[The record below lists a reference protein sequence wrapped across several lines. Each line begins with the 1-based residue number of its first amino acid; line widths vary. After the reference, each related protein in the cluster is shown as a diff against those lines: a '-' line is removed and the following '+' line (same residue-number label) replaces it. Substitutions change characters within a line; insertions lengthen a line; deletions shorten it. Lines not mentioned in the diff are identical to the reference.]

1 MSYVT
6 VICMLSELYDLA
18 APTRYLKAIDLH
30 DVRIALPLLRRLLRG
45 VDRRRRRHRFV
56 DGEVD
61 DLRVHVKQVQLV
73 EAELQR
79 RVPWAELSIH
89 ATQPKAEGAVVER
102 ELGVAVQMIEGEL
115 GFNAVVANLDRLVHM
130 LDVLEGS
137 EGYLEGSMFCK
148 VRF

>member
-1 MSYVT
+1 
-6 VICMLSELYDLA
+6 MLSQLYDLA
-18 APTRYLKAIDLH
+18 APARDFKAIDLH

-56 DGEVD
+56 EGEVA

-79 RVPWAELSIH
+79 RVPWAELSFH
-89 ATQPKAEGAVVER
+89 AEQRKADGAVVER
-102 ELGVAVQMIEGEL
+102 ELGVAVQIIEGEL

-130 LDVLEGS
+130 LDVLEGMD
-137 EGYLEGSMFCK
+137 GMLEGSMFCK
-148 VRF
+148 VRFLSGDRPTK

>member
-1 MSYVT
+1 MT
-6 VICMLSELYDLA
+6 IICILSELYDLA

-79 RVPWAELSIH
+79 RVPWAELCSH
-89 ATQPKAEGAVVER
+89 AAQPNAEGAVVER
-102 ELGVAVQMIEGEL
+102 ELGVAVQIIEGEL
-115 GFNAVVANLDRLVHM
+115 VFNAVVANLDRLVRM
-130 LDVLEGS
+130 LDVLEGMD
-137 EGYLEGSMFCK
+137 GMLEGSIFCK
-148 VRF
+148 VRFK

>member
-1 MSYVT
+1 
-6 VICMLSELYDLA
+6 
-18 APTRYLKAIDLH
+18 
-30 DVRIALPLLRRLLRG
+30 
-45 VDRRRRRHRFV
+45 
-56 DGEVD
+56 
-61 DLRVHVKQVQLV
+61 V

-89 ATQPKAEGAVVER
+89 AEQPKAEGAVVER